1 MWTSFIGFM
10 GSGKSTIAGRLRELS
25 SRPLAAIDALV
36 AGGAGKPIPAIFAGE
51 GEAAFREA
59 EFRALRELD
68 PGRNLLVD
76 AGGGILESPG
86 AADLLR
92 SRGVVIWLDASWDNL
107 RSRLE
112 DDPGDRPL
120 VRELGWE
127 GLEKLYLRRRR
138 QYAAAA
144 DFRLR
149 SDMGTADQLARR
161 AMLRSL
167 LWERREM
174 GQA

>member
-10 GSGKSTIAGRLRELS
+10 GSGKSTIAGRLRVLS
-25 SRPLAAIDALV
+25 SRPLVAVDDLV
-36 AGGAGKPIPAIFAGE
+36 SGSAGKAIPAIFAE
-51 GEAAFREA
+51 DGEAAFREA
-59 EFRALRELD
+59 EFRALQVLD
-68 PGRNLLVD
+68 PGRNLVVD
-76 AGGGILESPG
+76 TGGGILESPG

-92 SRGVVIWLDASWDNL
+92 SRGVVIWLDAAWDNL

-120 VRELGWE
+120 VRDLGWD
-127 GLEKLYLRRRR
+127 GLEALYRRRRR

-149 SDMGTADQLARR
+149 SDAGTVDQLARR